1 MRTGGTACGFD
12 HRAKVL
18 SSRGEA
24 WIAPE
29 RRGFGFPGY
38 ATCEQNDR
46 CGRQSNSQLVHR
58 YSPCVTSVPVSQ
70 DTQPYCLGTVAKCLS
85 AAMKPLETGAMDPGD
100 TKTFMTNDA
109 SGFGFNQLSILDG
122 PTAVPEPVSL
132 VLLGTGL
139 FGLGLMRRRKAA

>member
-1 MRTGGTACGFD
+1 
-12 HRAKVL
+12 
-18 SSRGEA
+18 
-24 WIAPE
+24 
-29 RRGFGFPGY
+29 
-38 ATCEQNDR
+38 
-46 CGRQSNSQLVHR
+46 
-58 YSPCVTSVPVSQ
+58 
-70 DTQPYCLGTVAKCLS
+70 
-85 AAMKPLETGAMDPGD
+85 MKPLETGAMDPGD